1 MFVRMGNKHR
11 CFIFSCRLY
20 AKECYFSIN
29 QLVMSLLRK
38 NWRVADKALRKNY
51 KNAGEVWKELHVQI
65 SICREIKQKPI
76 KNMCL

>member
-1 MFVRMGNKHR
+1 
-11 CFIFSCRLY
+11 
-20 AKECYFSIN
+20 
-29 QLVMSLLRK
+29 MSLLRK

-76 KNMCL
+76 KNKCL